1 MISTPRQPP
10 QHLPALLTT
19 AFMALVAALSLSPDR
34 DSPEGYNFVWLV
46 HVTPTLTQKLMHVVC
61 YALLAAAWCWTLR
74 SIEASWRRP
83 AAAFAIAV
91 AFGAALEVLQAF
103 VPGRFGSP
111 YDIGLNAL
119 GAFIGVGTF
128 YFANR
133 APTR

>member
-1 MISTPRQPP
+1 MTSTGSPPRRQF
-10 QHLPALLTT
+10 AWLLTLGWT
-19 AFMALVAALSLSPDR
+19 LLVAVLSLTPDR
-34 DSPEGYNFVWLV
+34 DDPGGYNFVWLV
-46 HVTPTLTQKLMHVVC
+46 HVTPTLTQKLMHIVC
-61 YALLAAAWCWTLR
+61 YALLAVAWCWTLR
-74 SIEASWRRP
+74 SIEASWRRA

-91 AFGAALEVLQAF
+91 AFGAAMEVLQAF

-119 GAFIGVGTF
+119 GAFIGAGSF